1 MRRKNYLIWLSLTLA
16 IFFSAS
22 LGCFSAAFFDRP
34 EENRIFHTHQLN
46 QDDRSVTI
54 WRDQKLIRDY
64 RRMSDQI
71 DESIKKSLEK
81 NKIAGENLIQIEEI
95 SKSEPITG
103 ELVSQI
109 SWVYRQLNALADEKA
124 NLPEIVLNLQSALK
138 AAGAQVKDTI
148 WEENNDVRFA
158 RLKIG
163 FPVNAKFLLTHDL
176 EIKQTI
182 KKQVLNPVQTG
193 EKLAVIIDDWGAM
206 SKGTKEMLALPYPI
220 TAAVLPNRPYTGKE
234 VKLVL
239 DSGKQAILH
248 MPLEPLAKGVN
259 AGQEVI
265 KSGMKPEEIK
275 RIFNNALSQTPG
287 VIGTNNHMGSK
298 ASQDRA
304 AVKAW
309 LEEVKKNN
317 LFVIDSMTSEKSVI
331 GAVAKELGIPYGEN
345 ILFLDNVDQAAAVK
359 KQLLEAGKR
368 VKQRGKGIVIG
379 HVRLNTAKAL
389 AETLPELEKQGIKI
403 VFVSELLKNE

>member
-1 MRRKNYLIWLSLTLA
+1 MQNKNYLIWFSLSLA

-46 QDDRSVTI
+46 QDNHSVTI
-54 WRDQKLIRDY
+54 WRDKKLIRDY
-64 RRMSDQI
+64 QKMSDRI
-71 DESIKKSLEK
+71 DESIRHSLEK
-81 NKIAGENLIQIEEI
+81 NKIAGEDLIQTEERN
-95 SKSEPITG
+95 KSESLTG

-109 SWVYRQLNALADEKA
+109 NWVYRQLNALADEKA

-138 AAGAQVKDTI
+138 AAGAQVRDTI
-148 WEENNDVRFA
+148 WEENKDVRFA

-163 FPVNAKFLLTHDL
+163 FPVGDEFLLTHDL
-176 EIKQTI
+176 EIKQMI
-182 KKQVLNPVQTG
+182 KKQILNPVQTG
-193 EKLAVIIDDWGAM
+193 KKLAVLIDDWGAR
-206 SKGTKEMLALPYPI
+206 SKGSREILDLPYPI
-220 TAAVLPNRPYTGKE
+220 TAAVLPNRPYTSEE

-248 MPLEPLAKGVN
+248 MPLEPLAAGVN

-265 KSGMKPEEIK
+265 KAGMRSEEVR

-298 ASQDRA
+298 ACQDRTV
-304 AVKAW
+304 VKTW

-317 LFVIDSMTSEKSVI
+317 LFVIDSMTSDKSVI
-331 GAVAKELGIPYGEN
+331 AAVAKEMGIPCGKN
-345 ILFLDNVDQAAAVK
+345 ILFLDNTDQVGVVK
-359 KQLLEAGKR
+359 KQILEAGKR
-368 VKQRGKGIVIG
+368 VKQQGKGIVIG

-403 VFVSELLKNE
+403 VFVSELLQNE